1 MEILDNK
8 QGRTVEHEIAK
19 RLDSN
24 TLVSVSTGMFS
35 IYAFYLLREKM
46 KHTKG
51 LKILLLSNPQ
61 TKNPQGVSIAL
72 DNTFWGTAEEGGL
85 KRQLPRVNQQVQ
97 FSNNFCKTLF

>member
-24 TLVSVSTGMFS
+24 TSVSVSTGMFS

-46 KHTKG
+46 KHTKV
-51 LKILLLSNPQ
+51 LKLLLLSYPQ
-61 TKNPQGVSIAL
+61 TKNPRGVSIAL
-72 DNTFWGTAEEGGL
+72 DNTFWGTAEEG
-85 KRQLPRVNQQVQ
+85 
-97 FSNNFCKTLF
+97 